1 MSTVKSL
8 YGSNG
13 QAITCTIT
21 SLTNG
26 SSASGAGRSS
36 VAVDNTSNEF
46 LDALVQVKVKTSASA
61 LANDKA
67 VYVYAYGT
75 SDGGTDYTDG
85 APGTDSAFTGTNP
98 PNMKLLGVI
107 NAVASSTTYVG
118 GPWSVAAAFGG
129 VLPDHWGIYVVNFTG
144 QTLDASVGSAW
155 YQGVEA
161 QVV

>member
-1 MSTVKSL
+1 MSTIKSL

-21 SLTNG
+21 SLANG
-26 SSASGAGRSS
+26 SNASGAGRAST
-36 VAVDNTSNEF
+36 AVDNTSNLW
-46 LDALVQVKVKTSASA
+46 LDVLVSLKIKTSSSA
-61 LANDKA
+61 LGSDKA
-67 VYVYAYGT
+67 VYCYAYGT

-85 APGTDSAFTGTNP
+85 VTGSDAAFTGTNP
-98 PNMKLLGVI
+98 PNMKLIGII
-107 NAVASSTTYVG
+107 NAVSTSTTYIG

-155 YQGVEA
+155 YQGVQA
-161 QVV
+161 QTV